1 MGKLIE
7 GGLEG
12 HMTLAGF
19 DLTASV
25 ENLFGEDE
33 DSFAFGNSLRFSTM
47 RQYIPMAPR
56 LVSVAL
62 SKRF

>member
-1 MGKLIE
+1 
-7 GGLEG
+7 
-12 HMTLAGF
+12 MTLAGF